1 MAQYAD
7 SLGMHAYGTGS
18 SLADYGPTVLRLAL
32 AAVFIAHGAQTLFG
46 AQPGASLELLTTA
59 AAVVEFAGGIL
70 LVLGWF
76 TTPAALGLTILV
88 LLGIWKSDLGSLLNG
103 PYELTLASLGGLI
116 CLALT
121 GPGAHSIDRSRAESA
136 ASRAAGRARLRGKM

>member
-1 MAQYAD
+1 
-7 SLGMHAYGTGS
+7 MHAYGTGS
-18 SLADYGPTVLRLAL
+18 SLADYGPTVLRVAL
-32 AAVFIAHGAQTLFG
+32 AAMFIAHGAQTLFG
-46 AQPGASLELLTTA
+46 AEAGASLELLTTA

-70 LVLGWF
+70 LVLGWL
-76 TTPAALGLTILV
+76 TTPAALGLTILMLV
-88 LLGIWKSDLGSLLNG
+88 GAWKGNPSNGSFLNG
-103 PYELTLASLGGLI
+103 TYELDLAVLGGLV